1 MPRCSARI
9 DRSHVVR
16 LLAALAKQDGPELL
30 AEVERLDE
38 SAPDYGS
45 VLDELLEA
53 LQRIAVLQLVGG
65 RSDDEEFAAVAP
77 FVEQFSA
84 EDAQLFYQIALHG
97 RRDMPVC
104 REPRMGFEMTLL
116 RMLAFRPAAEES
128 APPQRAVRAVT
139 PPVPPPTPRSVAS
152 AAAPRPQAVAG
163 AERAAEAR
171 PKPGGGVATAEWA
184 TVVQA
189 LDLRGPA
196 RQLADSCDLASNAG
210 GSWQL
215 VVPADKEHLNT
226 QQLRARLE
234 TALREQH
241 GRELRLAITVG
252 QPSRPTPAELRRS
265 NESAKMRDARETIEA
280 DPNVKAMQAAFDAT
294 LEPDSIRSSK

>member
-1 MPRCSARI
+1 
-9 DRSHVVR
+9 VVR

-30 AEVERLDE
+30 AEVAKLDE
-38 SAPDYGS
+38 SAPDYGA

-97 RRDMPVC
+97 RRDLPVC

-116 RMLAFRPAAEES
+116 RMLAFWPAAEES
-128 APPQRAVRAVT
+128 SPSPRVVRAVAPAVPTAAPRT
-139 PPVPPPTPRSVAS
+139 P
-152 AAAPRPQAVAG
+152 AAAPARPQAAG
-163 AERAAEAR
+163 TERPAEAR
-171 PKPGGGVATAEWA
+171 AKVAGGVATAEWA

-215 VVPADKEHLNT
+215 IVPADKEHLNT

-241 GRELRLAITVG
+241 GRDLRLAITVG
-252 QPSRPTPAELRRS
+252 QPARPTPAELRRS
-265 NESAKMRDARETIEA
+265 NESARMRDARETIET
-280 DPNVKAMQAAFDAT
+280 DPNVKAVQAAFDAT